1 MTEYH
6 QYPYEDEID
15 LRDLI
20 LKVWRGRWV
29 IIGAVAIAV
38 VVAFIYATFI
48 REPAYEARVS
58 ILPNAYRLADGRAL
72 SHADYLPI
80 FHKESILEKIVTEY
94 MPDEPDV
101 QKAIDKMINIIEVD
115 VEVDPEQEVTPSAL
129 VVSMRHKDRATAMEM
144 TREYIRLVQSE
155 IASLASQLN
164 DEHLGLLERSLE
176 IRTDEFQKAL
186 DDQQAFR
193 KTHDIE
199 TPRSRLANRRSRL
212 ISAEVRIEDLQS
224 SIKVLTVSLE
234 HAQAQLAETDPLLVT
249 KDVLDETSVKLFRQI
264 AGDGDTSSIPYIKQE
279 HINPV
284 YTQLLE
290 TVLTTQRQLESRK
303 IELENAM
310 NEASALREEIE
321 ALLDEIADAERKD
334 LELDIAVSHARS
346 AYESAY
352 SQYNNAINT
361 IRNESYTLT
370 IISGPWAS
378 TRPVGTSRLMMMA
391 LAAVLA
397 GFVSVFGLLFAEY
410 MRADQRPST
419 EPTQS
424 MSHNMAQ

>member
-1 MTEYH
+1 
-6 QYPYEDEID
+6 
-15 LRDLI
+15 
-20 LKVWRGRWV
+20 
-29 IIGAVAIAV
+29 
-38 VVAFIYATFI
+38 
-48 REPAYEARVS
+48 
-58 ILPNAYRLADGRAL
+58 
-72 SHADYLPI
+72 
-80 FHKESILEKIVTEY
+80 
-94 MPDEPDV
+94 
-101 QKAIDKMINIIEVD
+101 
-115 VEVDPEQEVTPSAL
+115 
-129 VVSMRHKDRATAMEM
+129 MEM

-199 TPRSRLANRRSRL
+199 TLRSRLANRRSRL

-264 AGDGDTSSIPYIKQE
+264 AGDGDTSSIPYIERE

-352 SQYNNAINT
+352 SQYNNAINA

-370 IISGPWAS
+370 IITGPWAS

-397 GFVSVFGLLFAEY
+397 GFISVSGLLFAEY
-410 MRADQRPST
+410 MRTGERQTAQP
-419 EPTQS
+419 PTRAV
-424 MSHNMAQ
+424 AQ

>member
-72 SHADYLPI
+72 SSADYLPI

-199 TPRSRLANRRSRL
+199 TLRSRLANRRSRL

-264 AGDGDTSSIPYIKQE
+264 AGDGDTSSIPYIERE

-352 SQYNNAINT
+352 SQYNNAINA

-397 GFVSVFGLLFAEY
+397 GFISVSGLLFAEY
-410 MRADQRPST
+410 MRTGERQTAQP
-419 EPTQS
+419 PTRAV
-424 MSHNMAQ
+424 AQ

>member
-115 VEVDPEQEVTPSAL
+115 PEQEVTPSAL

-199 TPRSRLANRRSRL
+199 TLRSRLANRRSRL

-352 SQYNNAINT
+352 SQYNNAINA